1 MFANFRLFALI
12 SLLVVISFT
21 AVAGM
26 MFRNVALDDVR
37 RLVDRNSAS
46 IAEGYIESVWKMRR
60 DVVALV
66 KNNISEEDRKNPEKL
81 KLIQD
86 FAQDTVRY
94 FKKMPILRVNIYNS
108 SGALLMSSN
117 VNYGD
122 TLASTSASPDADFIK
137 GQFRGAYMSS
147 QTISGVKLNN
157 NSDGVVLQT
166 LVPLVNDE
174 DKSGVGTPEGMI
186 ELVTDLTIPT
196 QNLKNVQM
204 IGTAYIAGFFIIY
217 IGILFFMAK
226 RTENI
231 ITKQHEANIELS
243 AAAAMAQ
250 SENRDKSQFLANIS
264 HELRTPLNSIIGFSE
279 IIKGNM
285 IEGIDVNKFDGY
297 ISDIHSSGVHL
308 LSLIN
313 DILDY
318 SKSEAGKLELEVTEA
333 NLNKLVHNC
342 VRLVTPRAEAAQVLL
357 VEALPKEILNIVTDS
372 KKFKQI
378 LLNLLSNAIKFTPA
392 GGEVRITAWAD
403 INNDCY
409 MFEVRDSGIG
419 IAPKDISVAMSPFGQ
434 VDSAMSRKYE
444 GTGLGLPL
452 SKKLVELMGGKF
464 EISSEVGVGTTI
476 RFSVPREVQATSE
489 LVVKNAS

>member
-1 MFANFRLFALI
+1 MFVHFRLFAII
-12 SLLVVISFT
+12 SLIIVIGFT
-21 AVAGM
+21 GAAGV
-26 MFRNVALDDVR
+26 MFRNVAIDDVK
-37 RLVDRNSAS
+37 RLIDRNNGS

-60 DVVALV
+60 DVVALI

-94 FKKMPILRVNIYNS
+94 FKKMPLLRVNIYNAAGS
-108 SGALLMSSN
+108 LLITSN
-117 VNYGD
+117 INYSDSLVG
-122 TLASTSASPDADFIK
+122 TEVSPDSSFIK
-137 GQFRGAYMSS
+137 KQFRGSSMSS
-147 QTISGVKLNN
+147 QTIGQVKLH
-157 NSDGVVLQT
+157 NSGEGVVLQA
-166 LVPLVNDE
+166 LVPIISDE
-174 DKSGVGTPEGMI
+174 DKSVLGTPEGMV
-186 ELVTDLTIPT
+186 ELVADLTTPLE
-196 QNLKNVQM
+196 NLKNVQF
-204 IGTAYIAGFFIIY
+204 IGTIYIVGFFTIY
-217 IGILFFMAK
+217 IGILYFMA
-226 RTENI
+226 RRSESI

-285 IEGIDVNKFDGY
+285 AAEGMDIKKFDGY
-297 ISDIHSSGVHL
+297 VSDIHSSGVHL

-318 SKSEAGKLELEVTEA
+318 SKSEAGKLELEVAEV

-342 VRLVTPRAEAAQVLL
+342 IRLITPRAEAAQVLL

-378 LLNLLSNAIKFTPA
+378 LLNLLSNAVKFTPA
-392 GGEVRITAWAD
+392 GGEVRLTAWAD
-403 INNDCY
+403 INSDSY
-409 MFEVRDSGIG
+409 MFEVRDTGIG

-452 SKKLVELMGGKF
+452 SKKLVELIGGKF

-476 RFSVPREVQATSE
+476 KFSVPREI
-489 LVVKNAS
+489 KASSQL

>member
-297 ISDIHSSGVHL
+297 ISDIHSSVCICL
-308 LSLIN
+308 ALSMIFLIIPN
-313 DILDY
+313 R
-318 SKSEAGKLELEVTEA
+318 KLA
-333 NLNKLVHNC
+333 NLSWK
-342 VRLVTPRAEAAQVLL
+342 
-357 VEALPKEILNIVTDS
+357 
-372 KKFKQI
+372 
-378 LLNLLSNAIKFTPA
+378 
-392 GGEVRITAWAD
+392 
-403 INNDCY
+403 
-409 MFEVRDSGIG
+409 
-419 IAPKDISVAMSPFGQ
+419 
-434 VDSAMSRKYE
+434 
-444 GTGLGLPL
+444 
-452 SKKLVELMGGKF
+452 
-464 EISSEVGVGTTI
+464 
-476 RFSVPREVQATSE
+476 
-489 LVVKNAS
+489 